1 MQDSAH
7 LDQPGAD
14 DAAPG
19 TRPTA
24 EADAE
29 VTGRMTD
36 DPRTRPDAAGAAPSA
51 AHADPS
57 PGRDRARTT
66 GRLWRQRRKDGRT
79 TSSAV
84 GRAARRATRS
94 IREGIE
100 AFRSVRVASQR
111 HSSALEELRDMRE
124 RLEADASELDRR
136 IDIEQRYPQILSE
149 QTAERDEATAR
160 SEEALRRHE
169 ALAAERDELEGQLVA
184 MRAHHEDQLRPY
196 RNVSES
202 AKGRADDAA
211 RALADARRATKG
223 AEGTLAEATRRR
235 DQRISAANRAV
246 DSAQDRLRRVQAELD
261 ALRDDAEASPAALS
275 RLQGELVAER
285 AHLDAAKGDVPAVT
299 EGARRSVEEAQ
310 ERLFDLR
317 RLLAQAEGDAET
329 AKREATARRAEY
341 DSLLKEAKE
350 EERALSE
357 QVRLR
362 TTAAEQAKREHGE
375 AEARVRVARE
385 LLDEAQAVHATPQDT
400 IDLRAL
406 VERERGDLDAAG
418 RRRRARDRR
427 AGAEARD
434 PQAAPGPRAG
444 RRRGR
449 RAHHRR
455 GRGDRLGVAQALL
468 RRADRYR
475 RQRGAVVG
483 AGKPRLAARAG
494 RRVRPEASRRRTR
507 RSGTPVRWRPGRPLA
522 PAHGSRT
529 RRPASSGSSGARGSW

>member
-36 DPRTRPDAAGAAPSA
+36 DPSGTRPDAAGAAPSA

-57 PGRDRARTT
+57 PGEGSGEDDGTAL
-66 GRLWRQRRKDGRT
+66 GASGGRT
-79 TSSAV
+79 DARRRRRS
-84 GRAARRATRS
+84 GEAARRATRS

-261 ALRDDAEASPAALS
+261 ALRDDADASPAALS

-285 AHLDAAKGDVPAVT
+285 AHLDTAKGDVPAVT

-406 VERERGDLDAAG
+406 VERERGDLEMQQDAVDELATG
-418 RRRRARDRR
+418 ERELRRGTLRQRLALALGAVAVVALIIAVVAAIALGWRR
-427 AGAEARD
+427 
-434 PQAAPGPRAG
+434 PSSAAPTGT
-444 RRRGR
+444 
-449 RAHHRR
+449 
-455 GRGDRLGVAQALL
+455 
-468 RRADRYR
+468 
-475 RQRGAVVG
+475 AVSEE
-483 AGKPRLAARAG
+483 R
-494 RRVRPEASRRRTR
+494 
-507 RSGTPVRWRPGRPLA
+507 
-522 PAHGSRT
+522 
-529 RRPASSGSSGARGSW
+529 SSGQASPA